1 LAATGETCEAAA
13 SHARLGEV
21 RSSEIVLLP
30 LAPFDRSHS
39 RFEALRSNH
48 ESAPALRWLRQADAC
63 AEESLSVRI
72 PGIDLENGPRSLRE
86 NEETSV
92 SVRGFSQG
100 SAFRCRSVSS
110 RGVLELPSAAAMLQL
125 ADAHCHLDAH
135 HFPDGPDG
143 VIERGRAAG
152 VIGYVVVGLARVD
165 AAVGGDPID
174 PARFAVDLARRIP
187 ERVTAC
193 VGLHPHDAADYSEP
207 LHVSL
212 RELARAPEVAAVG
225 EIGLDYHYDHSPRE
239 QQRAVFAALI
249 GLAREVRK
257 PIVVHTRSAP
267 DDTLDILEREGARE
281 VGGIIHCFSEDRR
294 FAARALDLG
303 FDLSFSGIVTFKNA
317 QAVQDVA
324 GWAPLDRI
332 LVETDSP
339 YLAPVPFRGKKCE
352 PALVLYTARH
362 MAELRAIAPEVLAE
376 ATLRNTE
383 RRFGTTFARP

>member
-1 LAATGETCEAAA
+1 LATTGKSREAAA
-13 SHARLGEV
+13 SRPCFGEIRSNEVILGAVAALDRPQARITAV
-21 RSSEIVLLP
+21 
-30 LAPFDRSHS
+30 
-39 RFEALRSNH
+39 RSNH
-48 ESAPALRWLRQADAC
+48 EPATVVERLGQADSSP
-63 AEESLSVRI
+63 EESLSVRI

-86 NEETSV
+86 DEETSV

-100 SAFRCRSVSS
+100 HAFCCRSVSS
-110 RGVLELPSAAAMLQL
+110 RRVPELPSAAAMLQL

-135 HFPDGPDG
+135 HFPEGPDG

-165 AAVGGDPID
+165 AAAGGDPIE
-174 PARFAVDLARRIP
+174 PARFAVDLARRMP

-207 LHVSL
+207 LHASL
-212 RELARAPEVAAVG
+212 RALAGAPDVAAIG
-225 EIGLDYHYDHSPRE
+225 EIGLDYHYNHSPRE

-281 VGGIIHCFSEDRR
+281 VGGLIHCFSEDRR
-294 FAARALDLG
+294 FAARTLDLG

-317 QAVQDVA
+317 HAVQDVA

-352 PALVLYTARH
+352 PALLLHTARH
-362 MAELRAIAPEVLAE
+362 VAELRAIAPEVLAE
-376 ATLRNTE
+376 ATLQNTE
-383 RRFGTTFARP
+383 RRFGTAFTR